1 MRLQAVGATQVVT
14 ACLLHNEPTSYTS
27 LASLRCSALEAKRKR
42 VLTGREL
49 VEVDAKPGDL
59 SMSRLKFG

>member
-1 MRLQAVGATQVVT
+1 MT

-27 LASLRCSALEAKRKR
+27 LASLISSGKEAKRKR

-49 VEVDAKPGDL
+49 VGVDAKPCDL
-59 SMSRLKFG
+59 PMGRVKFR